1 LGDMMGDRVHKV
13 TSVVSEWALD
23 GLGGE
28 DSGGGPELEFER
40 RRQVRLMRMPRRRA
54 RMARTAKATPIMR
67 GTLLSTWGN
76 RVVGGVSGWR
86 LWWGTTTGRA
96 GRYMAV
102 QTSKRGKKSVE

>member
-1 LGDMMGDRVHKV
+1 MGDRVHKV

-54 RMARTAKATPIMR
+54 RMARTAKATR
-67 GTLLSTWGN
+67 GTD
-76 RVVGGVSGWR
+76 R
-86 LWWGTTTGRA
+86 
-96 GRYMAV
+96 
-102 QTSKRGKKSVE
+102 